1 MRSNPLGLRLAS
13 LNVALVLSIV
23 MLRPTPV
30 EACGCF
36 TPPEPTPDELD
47 YAVNQESEMI
57 IFEVGETTVSAHVL
71 IRYQGKASTFAW
83 IVPVPNAPQ
92 LELSETFAFA
102 FLDDAT
108 RPQVDVEVR
117 DLCPAPNY
125 ECTRHDPCPFDGG
138 PTYDA
143 APASDAGVT
152 PMPPPV
158 DVLGRE
164 TIGAYETI
172 TFGAGD
178 AAAAVA
184 WLREQ
189 GFLVNASSAPFMQP
203 YADAGMVFV
212 AARLVAGADVDEIRP
227 LKMTYEGT
235 VPMIPLRLTAV
246 GTQPELTV
254 TSFIYSN
261 DAAYYAPIGHP
272 LIDAS
277 TLEVS
282 ADPNGRTNYP
292 MVLSRA
298 IDEAGGDAFIIESA
312 RTPPRFADVTGC
324 CRDGDGCGI
333 ADNDQC
339 ECPLSEFDAED
350 CAEEAPG
357 VTLVGSL
364 ADRYSEFTRITTR
377 LSAEEM
383 TFDPMFGRAAL
394 EGFERLVLS
403 GERDSLARCAE
414 DIIAADRE
422 AYGEL
427 LAQQFCATTYCGH
440 GTCASTS
447 VGAGCDCDD
456 GYVARSFAN
465 LDGEPSVTC
474 VPDVYPV
481 DFSGPDVFLPDACE
495 EFDCGS
501 GDCVD
506 VGGFPTCQCT
516 SSAVGTLDEE
526 GNVRCE
532 TIITAS
538 DSPGASQEG
547 SLESIGVCS
556 PRPQDCGSRGWL
568 VPATWP
574 GQTGRDCDYN
584 QPSVGRLRPL
594 RAPDCTSDGGT
605 SDGGVTGDASA
616 DGGAAGPDDS
626 SGCGCT
632 VGGAPSWPAG
642 LIFLSVFLLR
652 RSSRRTRS

>member
-1 MRSNPLGLRLAS
+1 MHLSSIRLRTACLAA
-13 LNVALVLSIV
+13 ALSVSVTL
-23 MLRPTPV
+23 LRPDSV

-36 TPPEPTPDELD
+36 SPPEPTPDELD

-83 IVPVPNAPQ
+83 IVPVPNAPG

-102 FLDDAT
+102 FLDEAT
-108 RPQVDVEVR
+108 RPEIDVEVR

-125 ECTRHDPCPFDGG
+125 VCTRHDPCPFDGG
-138 PTYDA
+138 WGPG
-143 APASDAGVT
+143 SDASAPSQDAGPVP

-158 DVLGRE
+158 DVIGRE

-184 WLREQ
+184 WLREE

-261 DAAYYAPIGHP
+261 DASYYAPIGHP

-292 MVLSRA
+292 MALSRA
-298 IDEAGGDAFIIESA
+298 IDAAGGDAFIIESA
-312 RTPPRFADVTGC
+312 RTPPRFRDVTNC
-324 CRDGDGCGI
+324 CRTDDRCGL
-333 ADNDQC
+333 ANNTQC
-339 ECPLSEFDAED
+339 ECPLSDFDAMD

-357 VTLVGSL
+357 IALVGSL
-364 ADRYSEFTRITTR
+364 ADRYGDFTRVTTR
-377 LSAEEM
+377 LNAEEM
-383 TFDPMFGRAAL
+383 TFDPMFGPTMMD
-394 EGFERLVLS
+394 GFERLELR
-403 GERDSLARCAE
+403 GERESLADCTD
-414 DIIAADRE
+414 DIIAADRD
-422 AYGEL
+422 AHRIL
-427 LAQQFCATTYCGH
+427 LAHQFCATTYCGH

-456 GYVARSFAN
+456 EYVARSFTD

-506 VGGFPTCQCT
+506 VGGFPTCRCMLT
-516 SSAVGTLDEE
+516 AAGTLDEE

-532 TIITAS
+532 TVMTRT
-538 DSPGASQEG
+538 DSAGGAVEG

-556 PRPQDCGSRGWL
+556 PRPLNCGNSSWL
-568 VPATWP
+568 VPASGP
-574 GQTGRDCDYN
+574 GQTGLDCDDN
-584 QPSVGRLRPL
+584 QPTAEQLRPL
-594 RAPDCTSDGGT
+594 PAPTCTRDGGL
-605 SDGGVTGDASA
+605 G
-616 DGGAAGPDDS
+616 DGGAGDGGAGAPDGS
-626 SGCGCT
+626 AGCGCAM
-632 VGGAPSWPAG
+632 GGAPSWPAA
-642 LIFLSVFLLR
+642 LLFLSVLLIR
-652 RSSRRTRS
+652 RSSRRR